1 MPVRWVVSVVDDDV
15 SVRQALPLLLEVLGF
30 DARTFA
36 SAEAFLASS
45 ELGESHCLMLDVT
58 MPGMTGPE
66 LQLELRHRGIDLPI
80 IFMTARGDPQL
91 RQHLLEQGAVECLSK
106 PFSETELLGALRRAT
121 SQR

>member
-45 ELGESHCLMLDVT
+45 AFGESHCLMLDVT

-66 LQLELRHRGIDLPI
+66 LQLELRHRGIDVPI

>member
-66 LQLELRHRGIDLPI
+66 LQLELRHRSIDVPI